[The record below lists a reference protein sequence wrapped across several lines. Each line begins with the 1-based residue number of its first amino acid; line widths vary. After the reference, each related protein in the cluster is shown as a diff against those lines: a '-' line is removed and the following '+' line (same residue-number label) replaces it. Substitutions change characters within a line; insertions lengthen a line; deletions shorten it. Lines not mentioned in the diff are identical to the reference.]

1 MRDAVQSLKAKVIAT
16 DLKLDYKDIAA
27 FYSKAKICYEQVHAE
42 DMEAKKQEILRQQ
55 EEKKK
60 EILKQQREWEENN
73 RRAVDG
79 QLLIEL
85 SDSSEG
91 SADATVVRVYIRPDK
106 SIYYTVNGGRK
117 YEGTPKITVEK
128 AFSVTLDYQPSKAV
142 YTGATVGGITTG
154 GVHYTQAGYTGS
166 ATSSGK
172 GEIRVKAGGTDFEL
186 QVATMGEYA
195 IDKFKRDPEF
205 KRVAINGRIL
215 CWADSLEAASML
227 QGFLSATS
235 YQDRANAASAYT
247 DERRLSYDRCKV
259 IAKFL
264 NRVINGQFPVSD
276 EALYGKADELSRAGT
291 SEELKRA
298 RDIFNRIAD
307 YRDSAERAK
316 EAEKKY
322 EEVLQAEKEKA
333 VLEKEARR
341 KKGKKTAG
349 IVAVVACAVIV
360 LSIVLCTVVIPAI
373 RYNNAVALMN
383 AGEYR
388 DAIHAFLPITD
399 YKDSES
405 LLSRCYI
412 SIYGEDVWNTFKDL
426 EVGDTYV
433 FGAYEQDNNLSNG
446 KEDIEWLVLA
456 KDGTRMLVISKCALD
471 LKPYHESEEN
481 VTWATCTLRAWL
493 NHDFMDSAFTDDEK
507 MLIPTVT
514 VAPHENSRWFGFSD
528 HETKAGNA
536 TQDQVFLL
544 SVTEAERYFSSD
556 DARRYP
562 FTPYVVSAKGG
573 DIKYIASWLR
583 TPGAGQDH
591 VSLLDPDGSVDDYGQ
606 YVDREEAVRP
616 AMWIDLD
623 N

>member
-1 MRDAVQSLKAKVIAT
+1 MHDAVQSLKAKVIAT
-16 DLKLDYKDIAA
+16 DLKLDYKDIVD

-42 DMEAKKQEILRQQ
+42 DMEAKKKEILKQQ

-85 SDSSEG
+85 SDSSAG
-91 SADATVVRVYIRPDK
+91 SADATVVRVYIRPDT
-106 SIYYTVNGGRK
+106 SIYYTLNHGEKV
-117 YEGTPKITVEK
+117 EGTPKITVEK

-172 GEIRVKAGGTDFEL
+172 GEIRVKAGGTVFEL

-235 YQDRANAASAYT
+235 YEARGNMASAYT
-247 DERRLSYDRCKV
+247 DERRLSYDRCKE

-316 EAEKKY
+316 ETEKKY

-333 VLEKEARR
+333 VLEKEAGR

-360 LSIVLCTVVIPAI
+360 LSTVVIPAI
-373 RYNNAVALMN
+373 RYNNAVALMD

-433 FGAYEQDNNLSNG
+433 FGAYEQDNDLSNG
-446 KEDIEWLVLA
+446 KEDIEWMRASASMPLVSRTVKIGNYSLSDGGTSDSIPVKFMIRKGYDKIVVILTQPEGFVKKKNKLIPVIKMTMRDKPNFIKAISVRHKMYNKTLA
-456 KDGTRMLVISKCALD
+456 CIKKLEESGKILVIRPPEALSIGAVEHNPD
-471 LKPYHESEEN
+471 ELERVYRIGRKVGEEYLGK
-481 VTWATCTLRAWL
+481 VK
-493 NHDFMDSAFTDDEK
+493 EY
-507 MLIPTVT
+507 
-514 VAPHENSRWFGFSD
+514 
-528 HETKAGNA
+528 
-536 TQDQVFLL
+536 LL
-544 SVTEAERYFSSD
+544 
-556 DARRYP
+556 
-562 FTPYVVSAKGG
+562 
-573 DIKYIASWLR
+573 
-583 TPGAGQDH
+583 
-591 VSLLDPDGSVDDYGQ
+591 
-606 YVDREEAVRP
+606 
-616 AMWIDLD
+616 
-623 N
+623 

>member
-16 DLKLDYKDIAA
+16 DLGLDYKDIAA
-27 FYSKAKICYEQVHAE
+27 FYSKAKICYEEVEAE
-42 DMEAKKQEILRQQ
+42 KAEAKKQEILR
-55 EEKKK
+55 
-60 EILKQQREWEENN
+60 QQREWEENN

-106 SIYYTVNGGRK
+106 SIYYTVNGGIK

-172 GEIRVKAGGTDFEL
+172 GEIRVKAGGTDFDL

-235 YQDRANAASAYT
+235 YQDRANAASAWA

-316 EAEKKY
+316 ETEKKY

-333 VLEKEARR
+333 VLEKEAGR

-514 VAPHENSRWFGFSD
+514 VASHEYYPYNS
-528 HETKAGNA
+528 

-562 FTPYVVSAKGG
+562 FTDYVVANAGG
-573 DIKYIASWLR
+573 DVKYCHSWLR
-583 TPGAGQDH
+583 APGRDWRG
-591 VSLLDPDGSVDDYGQ
+591 DYIYTEAAVLTTNGDI
-606 YVDREEAVRP
+606 YDSYYNVDREEAIRP
-616 AMWIDLD
+616 VMWIDL
-623 N
+623 NN

>member
-106 SIYYTVNGGRK
+106 SIYYTVNGGGK
-117 YEGTPKITVEK
+117 YEGTPKMTVEK

-172 GEIRVKAGGTDFEL
+172 GEIRVKAGGTNFEL

-316 EAEKKY
+316 EAEKAY
-322 EEVLQAEKEKA
+322 EALLQAEKEKA
-333 VLEKEARR
+333 VLVKEKS
-341 KKGKKTAG
+341 KKRNKW
-349 IVAVVACAVIV
+349 IL
-360 LSIVLCTVVIPAI
+360 LSISVIAAI
-373 RYNNAVALMN
+373 LIVWSA
-383 AGEYR
+383 
-388 DAIHAFLPITD
+388 
-399 YKDSES
+399 
-405 LLSRCYI
+405 I
-412 SIYGEDVWNTFKDL
+412 SIPQQNQK
-426 EVGDTYV
+426 
-433 FGAYEQDNNLSNG
+433 
-446 KEDIEWLVLA
+446 KIEL
-456 KDGTRMLVISKCALD
+456 M
-471 LKPYHESEEN
+471 SEELIGKSWSYN
-481 VTWATCTLRAWL
+481 IEIPRSELKWIHTTYQVIDRNTLVR
-493 NHDFMDSAFTDDEK
+493 T
-507 MLIPTVT
+507 
-514 VAPHENSRWFGFSD
+514 ENTAKN
-528 HETKAGNA
+528 E
-536 TQDQVFLL
+536 
-544 SVTEAERYFSSD
+544 SVTEFRWEIREIRGNTIGITLYYEDGTIFEGIEVQ
-556 DARRYP
+556 YKLVNGE
-562 FTPYVVSAKGG
+562 YVFQRKA
-573 DIKYIASWLR
+573 Y
-583 TPGAGQDH
+583 
-591 VSLLDPDGSVDDYGQ
+591 
-606 YVDREEAVRP
+606 
-616 AMWIDLD
+616 
-623 N
+623 